1 LATSRPMKMNSENM
15 PRLMSV
21 RSSSPGIF
29 LGTVIASVAVS
40 LIAAALAVVY
50 LTDVVG
56 EFQIANIRERLSAE
70 TGLIAQRASGT
81 PESGLMAL
89 VGELKTF
96 ETARITFIASDGV
109 VAADSGAD
117 PASMENHI
125 GRPEIQQAI
134 MTGSGSSI
142 HRSRTTGGRFLYVA
156 RRIGNDGGF
165 VRLAAPLDMVYESV
179 AALRIRIIIAM
190 GLLFLLA
197 GLFVSWRMFGLE
209 RAVAEIDGFAAS
221 LADGKLA
228 SRLIPEEGGP
238 LAGIAGSLNSI
249 AAGFD
254 EATRR
259 NDEETERLR
268 IILENMPESLLII
281 DHDGIVTLANPAAM
295 DYFGSSTLKGRPVAE
310 IVRSPEFFALLDSV
324 RRSLQPGEREIL
336 LNHDD
341 ERMAAAKVS
350 PFFHKSGEPHACV
363 AVFHDITRLKKLEQ
377 SRRDFVANVS
387 HEIRTPVA
395 AISGFADTLL
405 NGALEERENAVRF
418 LGIVKTN
425 SERIGNLV
433 EDLLTIS
440 TIERGETGLKI
451 APLDLAR
458 VIDGVFTALECRALR
473 KAITLSS
480 DIAAD
485 AREIAAD
492 EFRLGQIITN
502 LVENGIK
509 FTTNGSVTVSAR
521 HHDGAVEITVSD
533 TGMGIP
539 PRHLPRLGERFYRV
553 DESRSRE
560 LGGTG
565 LGLAIVKHLV
575 RAHGWSMRIESE
587 EGRGTRVKVTIP
599 RPPG

>member
-1 LATSRPMKMNSENM
+1 MRRIVSA
-15 PRLMSV
+15 
-21 RSSSPGIF
+21 RSSASGIF

-40 LIAAALAVVY
+40 LVAAALAVVY

-56 EFQIANIRERLSAE
+56 EFQIANISERLAAE

-89 VGELKTF
+89 VGELKKF

-109 VAADSGAD
+109 VAADSEAN

-142 HRSRTTGGRFLYVA
+142 HQSRTTGGRFLYVA
-156 RRIGNDGGF
+156 RKIGNDAGF
-165 VRLAAPLDMVYESV
+165 VRLAAPLDSVYESV
-179 AALRIRIIIAM
+179 SALRIRIIIAT

-209 RAVAEIDGFAAS
+209 RAVAEIDSFAES

-238 LAGIAGSLNSI
+238 LSGIAESLNSI

-254 EATRR
+254 ETTRR
-259 NDEETERLR
+259 NDEERERLR

-281 DHDGIVTLANPAAM
+281 DHYGIVTLANPAAM
-295 DYFGSSTLKGRPVAE
+295 DYFGSSTLKGHPVAE
-310 IVRSPEFFALLDSV
+310 IVRSPEFFSLMDSV
-324 RRSLQPGEREIL
+324 RRSLQPGEREIN
-336 LNHDD
+336 LNHND

-350 PFFHKSGEPHACV
+350 PFFHTSGEPPAYV

-405 NGALEERENAVRF
+405 DGALEDRENAVRF
-418 LGIVKTN
+418 LRIIKAN
-425 SERIGNLV
+425 SERISNLV
-433 EDLLTIS
+433 ADLLTIS
-440 TIERGETGLKI
+440 TIERGEIELKI
-451 APLDLAR
+451 TPVELGR
-458 VIDGVFTALECRALR
+458 VIDGVFTALEC
-473 KAITLSS
+473 KATSKGIKLAS
-480 DIAAD
+480 DIADD
-485 AREIAAD
+485 AREVAAD

-509 FTTNGSVTVSAR
+509 FTTNGGVTVSAR
-521 HHDGAVEITVSD
+521 HRDGAVEISVSD
-533 TGMGIP
+533 TGMGIS

-553 DESRSRE
+553 NESRSRE

-575 RAHGWSMRIESE
+575 RAHGWNMRIESE
-587 EGRGTRVKVTIP
+587 EGRGTRVEIVAAKI
-599 RPPG
+599 